1 MYTRLLKIEPESPK
15 SFFLF
20 GPRGTGKTSWVK
32 ANFPDSVYIDLLD
45 ADFYMTLQSNPKRLN
60 QYIPANFKGWIVLDE
75 VQKIPQLL
83 DEVHRLI
90 ENNRY
95 RFILTGSSAR
105 KLRKQ
110 GVNLL
115 AGRALR
121 YAMYPFTA
129 VELGDDFDLQRALLY
144 GQLPSVISEPQ
155 PQLYLKSYVSTYLRE
170 EVLQEG
176 LTRNLMTFSRFL
188 EVASFSQGSL
198 INMSEIARETGVT
211 LRIVKTYFEILED
224 LLQSFLL
231 PVFTKRAKRRMVSH
245 PKFYYFD
252 VGMYRT
258 LRPLGP
264 IDSPNEISGVA
275 MESLFLQEIRAIND
289 YLQYGYQF
297 YYWRTSHGVEVDF
310 IAYGPKGLLAFE
322 IKSKAYIDNNDLKGL
337 KTFKEDYPEAKLFLI
352 SGGSLREYHD
362 DIQVIPIEIA
372 LKELQVI
379 LNAMSND

>member
-1 MYTRLLKIEPESPK
+1 MYTRLLKIDPESPK

-32 ANFPDSVYIDLLD
+32 ATFPDSIYIDLLD
-45 ADFYMTLQSNPKRLN
+45 ADFSMALKPNPKRLN
-60 QYIPANFKGWIVLDE
+60 QYIPPNFKGWIILDE
-75 VQKIPQLL
+75 VQKIPELL

-90 ENNRY
+90 ENNHY
-95 RFILTGSSAR
+95 RFVLTGSSAR

-115 AGRALR
+115 AGRAIR
-121 YAMYPFTA
+121 YAMYPLTA
-129 VELGDDFDLQRALLY
+129 IELDNDFDLQRALLY
-144 GQLPSVISEPQ
+144 GQLPSIITEPQ
-155 PQLYLKSYVSTYLRE
+155 PQSYLKTYVSTYLRE

-176 LTRNLMTFSRFL
+176 LTRNLNAFTRFL

-198 INMSEIARETGVT
+198 INMSEIARETGVN
-211 LRIVKTYFEILED
+211 LKVVNSYFEILED

-252 VGMYRT
+252 VGVYRS

-264 IDSPNEISGVA
+264 LDSPQEVGGVA
-275 MESLFLQEIRAIND
+275 LESLFLQELRAIND
-289 YLQYGYQF
+289 YLQYDYQF
-297 YYWRTSHGVEVDF
+297 YFWRTSSGVEVDI

-322 IKSKAYIDNNDLKGL
+322 IKSKAYIDSNDLKGL
-337 KTFKEDYPEAKLFLI
+337 KIFKEDYPEAKLFLI
-352 SGGSLREYHD
+352 SGGTLREYHNG
-362 DIQVIPIEIA
+362 IQVIPIETA
-372 LKELQVI
+372 LKELNKI
-379 LNAMSND
+379 LSNVD

>member
-32 ANFPDSVYIDLLD
+32 ATFPDSVYIDLLD
-45 ADFYMTLQSNPKRLN
+45 ADFYMALQPNPKRLN

-121 YAMYPFTA
+121 YAMYPLTA
-129 VELGDDFDLQRALLY
+129 EELGNDFDLQRALLY
-144 GQLPSVISEPQ
+144 GQLPSVISEPR
-155 PQLYLKSYVSTYLRE
+155 PQLYLKAYVSTYLRE

-211 LRIVKTYFEILED
+211 LKVIINYFEILED
-224 LLQSFLL
+224 LLQSFFL

-252 VGMYRT
+252 VGVYRT
-258 LRPLGP
+258 LRPMGP

-289 YLQYGYQF
+289 YMQYDYQF
-297 YYWRTSHGVEVDF
+297 YYWRTTYGVEVDI

-337 KTFKEDYPEAKLFLI
+337 KAFKEDYPEAKLFLI
-352 SGGSLREYHD
+352 SGGTLREYHD

-372 LKELQVI
+372 LKELMKI
-379 LNAMSND
+379 LGGISI

>member
-1 MYTRLLKIEPESPK
+1 MYTRLLQIDHHASK

-32 ANFPDSVYIDLLD
+32 TTFPDSIYIDLLD
-45 ADFYMTLQSNPKRLN
+45 ADFYTALQPNPKRLN
-60 QYIPANFKGWIVLDE
+60 KYIPVNFKGWIVLDE

-90 ENNRY
+90 EDKHY

-121 YAMYPFTA
+121 YAMYPLTA
-129 VELGDDFDLQRALLY
+129 IEMGNDFNLERALIF
-144 GQLPSVISEPQ
+144 GQLPSVITEPQ
-155 PQLYLKSYVSTYLRE
+155 PQLYLKTYVSTYLRE

-211 LRIVKTYFEILED
+211 LKIISNYFDILQD
-224 LLQSFLL
+224 LLQSFFL

-252 VGMYRT
+252 VGVYRA
-258 LRPLGP
+258 LRPMGP
-264 IDSPNEISGVA
+264 LDTPNEVGGVA
-275 MESLFLQEIRAIND
+275 MESLFLQEIRAINE
-289 YLQYGYQF
+289 YLQYDYQF
-297 YYWRTSHGVEVDF
+297 YYWRTSHGVEVDI

-322 IKSKAYIDNNDLKGL
+322 IKSKSYIDKNDLRGL
-337 KTFKEDYPEAKLFLI
+337 KTFKADYPEAKLFLI
-352 SGGSLREYHD
+352 SGGSVREYHD
-362 DIQVIPIEIA
+362 DIQVIPIEMA
-372 LKELQVI
+372 LKELSDI
-379 LNAMSND
+379 LNGDNKS

>member
-32 ANFPDSVYIDLLD
+32 ANFPDSIYIDLLD

-60 QYIPANFKGWIVLDE
+60 QYIPASFKGWIVLDE

-95 RFILTGSSAR
+95 RFILTCSSAR

-129 VELGDDFDLQRALLY
+129 VELGDDFDLQQALLY
-144 GQLPSVISEPQ
+144 GQLPSVISEPH

-176 LTRNLMTFSRFL
+176 LTRNLMTFLRFL

-252 VGMYRT
+252 VGVYRT

-372 LKELQVI
+372 LKEL
-379 LNAMSND
+379 LKFLDSNDDE